1 VLPLSDTNTNQNTK
15 MKNITTHADL
25 IELFNEDTTRDLH
38 LHMERDCGTHSVA
51 FYISTED
58 EKVAEG
64 VMDTETNEDAEYTD
78 ELAWAVLDDCYDGFV
93 TVTEYDSLVAGTN
106 PGTVRA

>member
-1 VLPLSDTNTNQNTK
+1 
-15 MKNITTHADL
+15 MKTITTAAEL
-25 IELFNEDTTRDLH
+25 IELFNEDTTRELH
-38 LHMERDCGTHSVA
+38 LHMERNCGTHSVS

-64 VMDTETNEDAEYTD
+64 VMDTETNDDAEYTD

-93 TVTEYDSLVAGTN
+93 TVTEYDSLAAGTR
-106 PGTVRA
+106 PAIVR